1 MFGDVEFFIKN
12 IKYYVFCNIT
22 IFYSSLVRVPII
34 NTKTNNETG
43 LMFQIDI
50 VEECKA
56 NNRKAQLKLYKQYC
70 DGMFCVAMRFLK
82 NEVDAEDV
90 TQESFIKAFQKIDQF
105 KGDVTFGAWLK
116 RIVINKS
123 IDFLKSKRQ
132 RMVEL
137 DESFMIVTEDDD
149 WTIESGINLE
159 EVKIA
164 IECLPEKYK
173 YVVMMFLIEGFDHN
187 EISEVLG
194 LTSSN
199 CRTRLLRGKGL
210 LKELLKNKGY
220 ATGS

>member
-1 MFGDVEFFIKN
+1 
-12 IKYYVFCNIT
+12 
-22 IFYSSLVRVPII
+22 
-34 NTKTNNETG
+34 
-43 LMFQIDI
+43 MFQIEI
-50 VEECKA
+50 VEQCKA

-82 NEVDAEDV
+82 NVDDAEDV
-90 TQESFIKAFQKIDQF
+90 TQESFIKAFQKIEQF

-123 IDFLKSKRQ
+123 IDFLKSKGQ
-132 RMVEL
+132 QMVEL
-137 DESFMIVTEDDD
+137 DESFMRVTEDDD
-149 WTIESGINLE
+149 WTVDSGINLE
-159 EVKIA
+159 EVKLA
-164 IECLPEKYK
+164 IESLPEKYK

-194 LTSSN
+194 LTASN

>member
-1 MFGDVEFFIKN
+1 
-12 IKYYVFCNIT
+12 
-22 IFYSSLVRVPII
+22 
-34 NTKTNNETG
+34 
-43 LMFQIDI
+43 MFQIEI
-50 VEECKA
+50 VEQCKA

-82 NEVDAEDV
+82 NVDDAEDV
-90 TQESFIKAFQKIDQF
+90 TQESFIKAFQKIEQF

-132 RMVEL
+132 QMVEL
-137 DESFMIVTEDDD
+137 DESFMRVTEDDD
-149 WTIESGINLE
+149 WTVDSGINLE
-159 EVKIA
+159 EVKLA
-164 IECLPEKYK
+164 IESLPEKYK

-194 LTSSN
+194 LTASN